1 MTNSEIESRIGNC
14 ERLFDLKRARVEQLS
29 EELRSLENS
38 LDRQTFETRREGVR
52 VQIRRAE
59 CLLGSAKREMSE
71 ATRGAARRLVYA
83 RYLAK
88 QRREPCRCR
97 QGKTPCVN

>member
-71 ATRGAARRLVYA
+71 AHEALQDAWSMRVISQNSVENHADAVKEKRHA
-83 RYLAK
+83 
-88 QRREPCRCR
+88 
-97 QGKTPCVN
+97 